1 MFATRYSLLATRRL
15 PRYSPFATRRRY
27 AFTLTELLTVI
38 AIIAILMG
46 LLFTFYRPSQEQRKV
61 FECQNRLVVIH
72 RALRM
77 YSLDWDGFP
86 ASPYDSL
93 DNDKDGRFDEDPP
106 DGDDDNDGQVDE
118 DPVNGRDDDGDG
130 KVDEDPPIDNDQDG
144 KFNEDGI
151 DAQVGGLL
159 ALDQYIRSRRTLICP
174 SDIRAYRGAIDYD
187 CDGGIGEDKPDGID
201 NDMDG
206 RVDEDP
212 IGDNYTSY
220 QGCDTGTGFCV
231 DYPAKFSQQYQCM
244 QRGGVPTYA
253 ITRFPPNTYC
263 HPSGRDDDGDRR
275 VDEDDLDSIDNDQDG
290 RIDED
295 PCNLSTTCTDPNKFC
310 CTDPDKFRQLGIR
323 NTSPCFINPTLPSD
337 DTVVTWCVHHRYM
350 PNTTTPNYVKGGVP
364 ADLVL
369 YWDGQVRI
377 QQMPVLPDRAWRR
390 KPNEP

>member
-1 MFATRYSLLATRRL
+1 MMERQQRERQRIATGEWRLLERQRGERQRLAISEWRLDKRQQEASRKWRIVSRQSPVANRQSPVATFR
-15 PRYSPFATRRRY
+15 P

-93 DNDKDGRFDEDPP
+93 DNDRDGRFDEDPP

-174 SDIRAYRGAIDYD
+174 SDARAFGGA
-187 CDGGIGEDKPDGID
+187 PDT
-201 NDMDG
+201 
-206 RVDEDP
+206 
-212 IGDNYTSY
+212 YTSY
-220 QGCDTGTGFCV
+220 QVCDAGTNFYEPIFPV
-231 DYPAKFSQQYQCM
+231 TSSQQASCLQA
-244 QRGGVPTYA
+244 GGVPTYA
-253 ITRFPPNTYC
+253 ITRFLPTDPC
-263 HPSGRDDDGDRR
+263 HPS
-275 VDEDDLDSIDNDQDG
+275 N
-290 RIDED
+290 
-295 PCNLSTTCTDPNKFC
+295 PNFLTQC
-310 CTDPDKFRQLGIR
+310 SDPDKFRQLGVR
-323 NTSPCFINPTLPSD
+323 NTRPLAPNPTVPD
-337 DTVVTWCVHHRYM
+337 DTTVVTWCVHHRYM

-377 QQMPVLPDRAWRR
+377 QQMPISPDKAWRR

>member
-1 MFATRYSLLATRRL
+1 MERQRVANGEWRVEQQRIANSEWRIVKRQRVANSQLRIVYWRSDQLQDFSVANRQSPVPNPRSPVTIGYSLLATRCR
-15 PRYSPFATRRRY
+15 S

-106 DGDDDNDGQVDE
+106 DGDDDQDGQIDE
-118 DPVNGRDDDGDG
+118 DPVNGRDDDGDRL
-130 KVDEDPPIDNDQDG
+130 VDEDPPVNNDQNNQDKG
-144 KFNEDGI
+144 FNEDGI

-174 SDIRAYRGAIDYD
+174 SDARAF
-187 CDGGIGEDKPDGID
+187 GGSPDT
-201 NDMDG
+201 
-206 RVDEDP
+206 
-212 IGDNYTSY
+212 YTSY
-220 QGCDTGTGFCV
+220 QVCDASTNFYEPIFPITS
-231 DYPAKFSQQYQCM
+231 SQLGSCLQAN
-244 QRGGVPTYA
+244 GIPTYA
-253 ITRFPPNTYC
+253 ITRFLPGDQC
-263 HPSGRDDDGDRR
+263 HPSHPFFA
-275 VDEDDLDSIDNDQDG
+275 SN
-290 RIDED
+290 
-295 PCNLSTTCTDPNKFC
+295 CA
-310 CTDPDKFRQLGIR
+310 DPDRFRQLGVR
-323 NTSPCFINPTLPSD
+323 NTRPLAPNPSIPD
-337 DTVVTWCVHHRYM
+337 DTTVVTWCVHHRYM

-377 QQMPVLPDRAWRR
+377 QQMPTSPDMAWRR

>member
-1 MFATRYSLLATRRL
+1 MMKRQQRERQRIANGDWRLVERQRGERQRLAISEWRL
-15 PRYSPFATRRRY
+15 DKRQQEASRKWRIVSRQSPVANCQSPVAAFRP

-151 DAQVGGLL
+151 DAQVSGLL

-174 SDIRAYRGAIDYD
+174 SDARAFGGA
-187 CDGGIGEDKPDGID
+187 PDT
-201 NDMDG
+201 
-206 RVDEDP
+206 
-212 IGDNYTSY
+212 YTSY
-220 QGCDTGTGFCV
+220 QVCDAGTNFYEPIFPV
-231 DYPAKFSQQYQCM
+231 TSSQQASCLQA
-244 QRGGVPTYA
+244 GGVPTYA
-253 ITRFPPNTYC
+253 ITRFLPTDPC
-263 HPSGRDDDGDRR
+263 HPSNPNFLTQCS
-275 VDEDDLDSIDNDQDG
+275 DL
-290 RIDED
+290 
-295 PCNLSTTCTDPNKFC
+295 
-310 CTDPDKFRQLGIR
+310 DKFRQLGVR
-323 NTSPCFINPTLPSD
+323 NTRPLAPNPTVPD
-337 DTVVTWCVHHRYM
+337 DTTVVTWCVHHRYM
-350 PNTTTPNYVKGGVP
+350 PNTTITNTPTPNYVKGGVP

-377 QQMPVLPDRAWRR
+377 QQMPISPDKAWRR